1 MPTALPSLADTIV
14 VVVLL
19 LPGFVCLIV
28 LRRIAI
34 LETPLSD
41 FETTVWSLGI
51 SALIYGVF
59 SLATGISNM
68 DQLRDMLFQQ
78 SYLIPFLVTFVLV
91 FSIIVSCGLIV
102 RIRRGGE
109 NVAFGD
115 CWDWLKDLGNPWVTV
130 YTTDGLEY
138 RGQVFGVGY
147 GRSRHEVVV
156 KDPKQ
161 IVRSNDW
168 KATAQIPRGQLM
180 FFTQDDIRRVA
191 VYVNEKDPLLRSTD
205 A

>member
-1 MPTALPSLADTIV
+1 MHTALPSLADAIV

-19 LPGFVCLIV
+19 VPGFVCLIV

-59 SLATGISNM
+59 SFATGISNI
-68 DQLRDMLFQQ
+68 DQLRDSLFQQ
-78 SYLIPFLVTFVLV
+78 SYLVQFLAVFGVTF
-91 FSIIVSCGLIV
+91 GLIV
-102 RIRRGGE
+102 LGGAIVRDRRGGG
-109 NVAFGD
+109 NIGFGD

-138 RGQVFGVGY
+138 RGQVFGVGF
-147 GRSRHEVVV
+147 GRSRHEIVI

-161 IVRSNDW
+161 IVRNENW
-168 KATAQIPRGQLM
+168 KSTAQIPRGQVM
-180 FFTQDDIRRVA
+180 FFTEDDIRRVA
-191 VYVNEKDPLLRSTD
+191 VYLSEKKP
-205 A
+205 